1 MKNDELRHYG
11 ILGQKWGIR
20 RYQNSDGSYT
30 KAGLERYFSSKRSY
44 DASKRDY
51 LNNKNNYASK
61 LDRKVAKHKV
71 KKFRK
76 QMNEDYK
83 HLHLD
88 KLADKGKKRYASGQ
102 RILGNEAIRNFMAS
116 VSTIGYSAAVYG
128 KKKGYIS
135 DDTAKYIALGTT
147 ALNGAA
153 IAKKLIDELGPNRE
167 LRAFYAHTSNY
178 NSKPRETYKESNRSA
193 GKINKT
199 NRVSSSEPKSQNQ
212 TRQSRIDALNKDL
225 KKYGKNAELPDGTKL
240 SNFKISD
247 NADDSV
253 IELFEDII
261 NQIR

>member
-61 LDRKVAKHKV
+61 LDRKVAKNKV
-71 KKFRK
+71 
-76 QMNEDYK
+76 
-83 HLHLD
+83 
-88 KLADKGKKRYASGQ
+88 
-102 RILGNEAIRNFMAS
+102 
-116 VSTIGYSAAVYG
+116 
-128 KKKGYIS
+128 
-135 DDTAKYIALGTT
+135 
-147 ALNGAA
+147 
-153 IAKKLIDELGPNRE
+153 
-167 LRAFYAHTSNY
+167 
-178 NSKPRETYKESNRSA
+178 
-193 GKINKT
+193 
-199 NRVSSSEPKSQNQ
+199 
-212 TRQSRIDALNKDL
+212 

-240 SNFKISD
+240 SNLKISD

>member
-1 MKNDELRHYG
+1 MTYNNELYHYG

-51 LNNKNNYASK
+51 LNNKGNYASK

-71 KKFRK
+71 NKFKK

-83 HLHLD
+83 HLRLD
-88 KLADKGKKRYASGQ
+88 KLADKGKKRYASGE

-128 KKKGYIS
+128 KQKGYIS

-153 IAKKLIDELGPNRE
+153 IAKKIIDELGPNRE

-178 NSKPRETYKESNRSA
+178 NSKPRENYKES
-193 GKINKT
+193 
-199 NRVSSSEPKSQNQ
+199 KS
-212 TRQSRIDALNKDL
+212 
-225 KKYGKNAELPDGTKL
+225 
-240 SNFKISD
+240 FK
-247 NADDSV
+247 
-253 IELFEDII
+253 
-261 NQIR
+261 